1 MRVLVILYEYTVYSN
16 LMLTTTKVWTHYS
29 DLLDKLNIIIFL
41 NRVDMNSFL
50 KLGNVKLD
58 IITIFSMLN
67 TICNLPMITE
77 IFQLIRIQ
85 GTFIRSGIIPHG
97 AYLTILQFPS
107 LQYPTD
113 PKPLTIGKK
122 NISRRRT
129 IECDLCEKPESFV
142 K

>member
-1 MRVLVILYEYTVYSN
+1 MNIDFIGANITLKIQYDYTVLYCQYTAYSN

-41 NRVDMNSFL
+41 NRVDINSFL

-77 IFQLIRIQ
+77 LFQLIEI
-85 GTFIRSGIIPHG
+85 
-97 AYLTILQFPS
+97 
-107 LQYPTD
+107 
-113 PKPLTIGKK
+113 
-122 NISRRRT
+122 
-129 IECDLCEKPESFV
+129 
-142 K
+142 